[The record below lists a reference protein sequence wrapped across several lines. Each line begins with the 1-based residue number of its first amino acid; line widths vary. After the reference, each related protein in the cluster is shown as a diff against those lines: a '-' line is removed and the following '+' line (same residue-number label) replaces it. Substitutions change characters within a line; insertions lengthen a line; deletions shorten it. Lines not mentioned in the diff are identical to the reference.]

1 MVSLQDRKCGH
12 IKNIPV
18 EEDPGRA
25 QLKYGDLIQFDPI
38 ESVVQLRDADKS
50 SAAHT
55 LVNTYVISEEMAE
68 RLTQLVIP
76 QMQFDQPVDN
86 KGLLVVGNYGTGK
99 SHLMSVVSSLAA
111 DASLLEGLNHA
122 GVRDTASQIAGRFKV
137 IRTEIGATT
146 MSLRDILVAELE
158 EHLEKLGVE
167 YVFPEAGTITSHKR
181 AFEDMM
187 AKFGEVFPEHGLL
200 LVVDELLD
208 YLRTRKDQELIL
220 DLNFLREVGEVCKDL
235 RFRFMAGVQEAIFD
249 SPRFAFV
256 ADSIRRVKDRFEQ
269 ILIARNDVKF
279 VVAERLLKKTTEQQ
293 AKIRDYLMPFAK
305 YYGGLNER
313 MDEFVRLFPVHPDYI
328 DTFERVTVVEKREVL
343 KTLSMGMKG
352 ILGKDVPQ
360 DEPGLIAFDS
370 YWGTLKQNASFRAI
384 PEIRAVIDCSQVLES
399 RIENAITRKQ
409 YKPMA
414 LRLIHALSVHRLTTG
429 DIYAPMGASAEELR
443 DRLCLFD
450 PLIAELGSD
459 EPDKDLQ
466 THVETVLREIH
477 KTVSG
482 QFISFNADNRQ
493 FYLDLK
499 KTDDFDALIDK
510 RAESLGQAQLDRFY
524 YEALKRVMECQ
535 DATYVTGYKIWQH
548 ELVWQEHKAA
558 RSGYLFFGAPN
569 ERSTAVPQRDFYLY
583 FIQPNDPPRFK
594 DDKVNDEIFFRLKGT
609 DEEFQTALKSYAAA
623 LDLAATSSGH
633 AKATYESKAN
643 GFLKKL
649 VQWLQKHMSDAF
661 EVTYQGRAKSM
672 TEWAKGKSIRDLS
685 GLSPHETIN
694 FRDLVNTIAGVCLA
708 PNFENQ
714 APDYPFFSVLITGNN
729 RAQAAQDALRAIA
742 GQNRTKQA
750 TAVLDA
756 LELLNGDNFA
766 GREIGRPEGA
776 RRGAAMDGGYQK
788 IDPYKSKYTKFIL
801 DTVKA
806 KGHGQVV
813 NRSEI
818 IQDDHGLEYMNPGGS
833 RLEPEWVSV
842 LVAALVYS
850 GDIVLAIPGKKFDAT
865 GLQQLAA
872 TGMDELVRFKH
883 LEQPKEW
890 NLPALKA
897 LFELLGMTPGM
908 AQLVTQGKDEPVQN
922 LQQAVGKIVKRIVMT
937 QQTLREGLSF
947 WGQNMVLGSG
957 LGVQG
962 SENSEP
968 GTQNSELENAKAF
981 FESLQAYSSPGKLKN
996 FRYSAPEVLAH
1007 EKAVKALDELDA
1019 LREFIMDHSPTA
1031 SWLATAEASASRGS
1045 EFRVTGSESKP
1056 QGLDLWVDQVKA
1068 IRGDVLDSINSEL
1081 KTQNPQLAR
1090 LSSEVG
1096 EKLKKLKRDYIN
1108 QYISLHARARLG
1120 VNDDKRKAGLL
1131 NDQRLQTLL
1140 KLAGIDLMPR
1150 QQLTDYQNRLAGLK
1164 SCFALTE
1171 QNLETTPACPH
1182 CQFRPAA
1189 EIGVLG
1195 SGFGVSGS
1203 QQLDQMDEQLDKII
1217 EQWTKTLLNNL
1228 DDPMTQANVNELLH
1242 EDDKQIVK
1250 AFMDSKELP
1259 DPVDGNFVQ
1268 TLKTI
1273 LAGLQ
1278 KVSVKKADLLKIV
1291 SDLGPSTPNEIKQA
1305 VSDYVDSL
1313 TKGKDQ
1319 NKVRIVLE

>member
-1 MVSLQDRKCGH
+1 M
-12 IKNIPV
+12 
-18 EEDPGRA
+18 
-25 QLKYGDLIQFDPI
+25 KYGDLIQFDPI

-50 SAAHT
+50 SSAHQ
-55 LVNTYVISEEMAE
+55 LVSTYVISDEMAE
-68 RLTQLVIP
+68 RFTQLVIP

-111 DASLLEGLNHA
+111 DESLLDALNHPDVQDA
-122 GVRDTASQIAGRFKV
+122 ASQIAGRFKV

-146 MSLRDILVAELE
+146 MSLRDIMVAELE
-158 EHLEKLGVE
+158 ENLEKFGVD
-167 YVFPEAGTITSHKR
+167 YIFPAADTITSHKR

-187 AKFGEVFPEHGLL
+187 EKFEEIHPKHGLL

-220 DLNFLREVGEVCKDL
+220 DLNFLREIGEVCKDL
-235 RFRFMAGVQEAIFD
+235 KFRFMAGVQEAIFD

-279 VVAERLLKKTTEQQ
+279 VVAERLLKKNLEQQ
-293 AKIRDYLMPFAK
+293 VKIRDYLLPFAK
-305 YYGGLNER
+305 YYDGLNQR

-352 ILGKDVPQ
+352 MLDDEVPQ
-360 DEPGLIAFDS
+360 NKPGLLAFDS
-370 YWGTLKQNASFRAI
+370 YWNILKQNASFRAI
-384 PEIRAVIDCSQVLES
+384 PAIRAVIDCSQVLES

-482 QFISFNADNRQ
+482 QFISFNTDNRQ

-535 DATYVTGYKIWQH
+535 DSTYVTGYKIWQH
-548 ELVWQEHKAA
+548 ELIWQERKAA
-558 RSGYLFFGAPN
+558 RTGYLFFGAPN

-594 DDKVNDEIFFRLKGT
+594 DEKGGDEVFFRLKGT
-609 DEEFQTALKSYAAA
+609 DDDFQTALTSYAAA

-633 AKATYESKAN
+633 AKTTYESKAN
-643 GFLKKL
+643 SFLKNL
-649 VQWLQKHMSDAF
+649 VQWLQKHMSNAF
-661 EVTYQGRAKSM
+661 EITYQGRTKSM

-685 GLSPHETIN
+685 GLSAHETIN
-694 FRDLVNTIAGVCLA
+694 FRDLINTVAGICLA
-708 PNFENQ
+708 PYFENQ
-714 APDYPFFSVLITGNN
+714 APGYPFFSILITGNN
-729 RAQAAQDALRAIA
+729 RQQATQDALRALA

-756 LELLNGDNFA
+756 LELL
-766 GREIGRPEGA
+766 
-776 RRGAAMDGGYQK
+776 DGEK
-788 IDPYKSKYTKFIL
+788 IDPSKSKYTKIIL
-801 DTVKA
+801 DNVKA

-818 IQDDHGLEYMNPGGS
+818 IQDDHGLEYMNPDS
-833 RLEPEWVSV
+833 ARIEPEWVTVILAS
-842 LVAALVYS
+842 LVYS
-850 GDIVLAIPGKKFDAT
+850 GDIVLSIPGKKFDAT

-872 TGMDELVRFKH
+872 TGMDELTRFKH

-908 AQLVTQGKDEPVQN
+908 AQLVTQGKEEPVQN
-922 LQQAVGKIVKRIVMT
+922 LQQAVAKLVKRIVIT
-937 QQTLREGLSF
+937 QQTIREGLSF
-947 WGQNMVLGSG
+947 WGMNLLTETDLTSQAMG
-957 LGVQG
+957 LDQ
-962 SENSEP
+962 
-968 GTQNSELENAKAF
+968 AKTF

-996 FRYSAPEVLAH
+996 FRHGTSDIIVFEP
-1007 EKAVKALDELDA
+1007 AVKALDDLDA
-1019 LREFIMDHSPTA
+1019 LRNFIMDHGPVA
-1031 SWLATAEASASRGS
+1031 SWLSTAEAVLP
-1045 EFRVTGSESKP
+1045 EEH
-1056 QGLDLWVDQVKA
+1056 DWVDRMKTTRQDILETLK
-1068 IRGDVLDSINSEL
+1068 LTSLTEL
-1081 KTQNPQLAR
+1081 AKHSQTIGAKLQ
-1090 LSSEVG
+1090 
-1096 EKLKKLKRDYIN
+1096 KLKKDYVVV
-1108 QYISLHARARLG
+1108 YTGLHTKARLG
-1120 VNDDKRKAGLL
+1120 VNDDKRKVALL
-1131 NDQRLQTLL
+1131 NDHRLQTLL
-1140 KLAGIDLMPR
+1140 KLAGIELMPR
-1150 QQLTDYQNRLAGLK
+1150 QQLTDYQNHLAGLK
-1164 SCFALTE
+1164 SCANLTE
-1171 QNLETTPACPH
+1171 QNLESSPICSH
-1182 CQFRPAA
+1182 CQFRPSV
-1189 EIGVLG
+1189 ENSVSNG
-1195 SGFGVSGS
+1195 SLMVD
-1203 QQLDQMDEQLDKII
+1203 QLDNKLDSMLANWASTI
-1217 EQWTKTLLNNL
+1217 LGNL
-1228 DDPMTQANVNELLH
+1228 EDPITQAN
-1242 EDDKQIVK
+1242 
-1250 AFMDSKELP
+1250 M
-1259 DPVDGNFVQ
+1259 
-1268 TLKTI
+1268 
-1273 LAGLQ
+1273 
-1278 KVSVKKADLLKIV
+1278 DLLKIDDRKQLEAFIQSHELPV
-1291 SDLGPSTPNEIKQA
+1291 PLDSNFVHALKEVLSGLVKITVKSQDLQNALQIIDGPATPVEMKKRFDEFIDQ
-1305 VSDYVDSL
+1305 L
-1313 TKGKDQ
+1313 TKGKDPD
-1319 NKVRIVLE
+1319 KVRIVLE

>member
-1 MVSLQDRKCGH
+1 
-12 IKNIPV
+12 
-18 EEDPGRA
+18 
-25 QLKYGDLIQFDPI
+25 
-38 ESVVQLRDADKS
+38 
-50 SAAHT
+50 
-55 LVNTYVISEEMAE
+55 VNTYVISEEMAE

-76 QMQFDQPVDN
+76 QMQFDQPADN

-99 SHLMSVVSSLAA
+99 SHLMSVVSCLAA
-111 DASLLEGLNHA
+111 DASLLDGLNHSGA
-122 GVRDTASQIAGRFKV
+122 RDAASQIAGRFKV

-146 MSLRDILVAELE
+146 MSLRDIMVAELE
-158 EHLEKLGVE
+158 ENLEKFGVE
-167 YVFPEAGTITSHKR
+167 YIFPETGTITSHKR

-187 AKFGEVFPEHGLL
+187 AKFGEVFPERGLL

-269 ILIARNDVKF
+269 ILIARSDVKF
-279 VVAERLLKKTTEQQ
+279 VVAERLLRKTAEQQ

-343 KTLSMGMKG
+343 RTLSMAMKG
-352 ILGKDVPQ
+352 ILGNDVPQ
-360 DEPGLIAFDS
+360 DKPGLIAFDS
-370 YWGTLKQNASFRAI
+370 YWSTLKQNASFRAI

-548 ELVWQEHKAA
+548 ELVWLEHKAA
-558 RSGYLFFGAPN
+558 RTGYLFFGAPN

-594 DDKVNDEIFFRLKGT
+594 DDKASDEVFFRLKGT
-609 DEEFQTALKSYAAA
+609 DEEFQISLKSYAAA

-633 AKATYESKAN
+633 AKGTYESKAN

-649 VQWLQKHMSDAF
+649 VQWLQKHMTETF
-661 EVTYQGRAKSM
+661 EVTYQGRTKSM

-685 GLSPHETIN
+685 GLAPHETIN
-694 FRDLVNTIAGVCLA
+694 FRDLVNTIAAICLA

-742 GQNRTKQA
+742 GPMGKQPRTKQA

-756 LELLNGDNFA
+756 LELL
-766 GREIGRPEGA
+766 
-776 RRGAAMDGGYQK
+776 DGEK
-788 IDPYKSKYTKFIL
+788 IDPYRSKYAKFIL
-801 DTVKA
+801 DAVKA

-813 NRSEI
+813 NRNEI

-833 RLEPEWVSV
+833 RLEPEWITV
-842 LVAALVYS
+842 LMTALVYS

-890 NLPALKA
+890 NLSALKS
-897 LFELLGMTPGM
+897 LFELLGMPPGN
-908 AQLVTQGKDEPVQN
+908 AQLVTQGSDEPVQQ
-922 LQQAVGKIVKRIVMT
+922 LQQNVTKIVKRIVMT

-947 WGQNMVLGSG
+947 WGIDLVSGYRLPATGSDN
-957 LGVQG
+957 QQ
-962 SENSEP
+962 P
-968 GTQNSELENAKAF
+968 GTRNQELEDAKAF

-996 FRYSAPEVLAH
+996 FRYSVPEVLAH
-1007 EKAVKALDELDA
+1007 EKAMKALDELDA
-1019 LREFIMDHSPTA
+1019 LREFIMDHGSTA
-1031 SWLATAEASASRGS
+1031 SWLSTAEAVLPA
-1045 EFRVTGSESKP
+1045 EH
-1056 QGLDLWVDQVKA
+1056 DWVDRMKTT
-1068 IRGDVLDSINSEL
+1068 RHGVLDALKQADLTEL
-1081 KTQNPQLAR
+1081 ANKSRSPLSGIGAK
-1090 LSSEVG
+1090 LSS
-1096 EKLKKLKRDYIN
+1096 LKKDYIVA
-1108 QYISLHARARLG
+1108 YIGLHTKARLG

-1131 NDQRLQTLL
+1131 GDHRLQTLL

-1171 QNLETTPACPH
+1171 QNLDASPICPH
-1182 CQFRPAA
+1182 CGFRPTA
-1189 EIGVLG
+1189 E
-1195 SGFGVSGS
+1195 FGVSGSGLLIAGS
-1203 QQLDQMDEQLDKII
+1203 QQLDQMDEQLDRII
-1217 EQWTKTLLNNL
+1217 DQWTKTLLNNL
-1228 DDPMTQANVNELLH
+1228 EDPMTQANINELLH
-1242 EDDKQIVK
+1242 EDDKMVIQS
-1250 AFMDSKELP
+1250 FMGSKELP
-1259 DPVDGNFVQ
+1259 EPIDGNFVQ
-1268 TLKTI
+1268 TLKTV

-1278 KVSVKKADLLKIV
+1278 KVPVKKAELIKIV
-1291 SDLGPSTPNEIKQA
+1291 SNLGPSTPEELKRAIC
-1305 VSDYVDSL
+1305 DYVDSL
-1313 TKGKDQ
+1313 TRGKDI

>member
-1 MVSLQDRKCGH
+1 M
-12 IKNIPV
+12 
-18 EEDPGRA
+18 
-25 QLKYGDLIQFDPI
+25 KYGELIQFDPI
-38 ESVVQLRDADKS
+38 ESVVQLRDADKT
-50 SAAHT
+50 SAAHQ
-55 LVNTYVISEEMAE
+55 LVNTYVVSDEMAE
-68 RLTQLVIP
+68 RMVRLVIP
-76 QMQFDQPVDN
+76 QLQFEQPVDN
-86 KGLLVVGNYGTGK
+86 KGILVVGNYGTGK
-99 SHLMSVVSSLAA
+99 SHLMSVVSSVAA
-111 DASLLEGLNHA
+111 DASLLDSLNHESVKA
-122 GVRDTASQIAGRFKV
+122 EADKIAGKFKV

-158 EHLEKLGVE
+158 EHLENMGVS
-167 YVFPEAGTITSHKR
+167 YVFPDSGTITSHKR

-187 AKFGEVFPEHGLL
+187 AKFGEVFPEQGLL

-235 RFRFMAGVQEAIFD
+235 RFRFIAGVQEAIFD

-269 ILIARNDVKF
+269 ILIARSDVKF
-279 VVAERLLKKTTEQQ
+279 VVAERLLKKTVEQQ
-293 AKIRDYLMPFAK
+293 AKIREYLMPFAK

-352 ILGKDVPQ
+352 ILNKDVPEN
-360 DEPGLIAFDS
+360 EPGLIAFDS
-370 YWGTLKQNASFRAI
+370 YWSTLKQNASFRAI

-399 RIENAITRKQ
+399 RIENAISRKQ

-429 DIYAPMGASAEELR
+429 DIYAPLGASAEELR

-510 RAESLGQAQLDRFY
+510 RAESLGDTQLDRFY

-535 DATYVTGYKIWQH
+535 DSTYVTGYKIWQH
-548 ELVWQEHKAA
+548 ELVWQDHKAA

-569 ERSTAVPQRDFYLY
+569 ERSTAVPTRDFYIY

-594 DDKVNDEIFFRLKGT
+594 DDKVSDEVFFRLKPLSDT
-609 DEEFQTALKSYAAA
+609 SEEFQTSLKNYAAA

-633 AKATYESKAN
+633 AKATYEAKAN

-649 VQWLQKHMSDAF
+649 VQWLQKHMMDAF
-661 EVTYQGRAKSM
+661 EVTYQGRSKPM
-672 TEWAKGKSIRDLS
+672 NEWAKGKSIRDLS

-694 FRDLVNTIAGVCLA
+694 FRDLVNTIAGICLA

-714 APDYPFFSVLITGNN
+714 APEYPVFSVLITGNN
-729 RAQAAQDALRAIA
+729 RAQAAQDALRAIG

-756 LELLNGDNFA
+756 LELL
-766 GREIGRPEGA
+766 
-776 RRGAAMDGGYQK
+776 DGEK
-788 IDPYKSKYTKFIL
+788 IEPYKSKYTRFIL
-801 DTVKA
+801 DVVKA

-813 NRSEI
+813 NRNEI
-818 IQDDHGLEYMNPGGS
+818 IQDDHGSEYMNPGGF
-833 RLEPEWVSV
+833 RLEPEWITV
-842 LVAALVYS
+842 LISALVYS
-850 GDIVLAIPGKKFDAT
+850 GDIVLSIPGKKFDAT

-872 TGMDELVRFKH
+872 TGMDELIRFKH

-890 NLPALKA
+890 NIPALKA
-897 LFELLGMTPGM
+897 TFELLGMTPGM
-908 AQLVTQGKDEPVQN
+908 AQLVAQGNDEPIQN
-922 LQQAVGKIVKRIVMT
+922 LQQSVGKIVKRIVMT

-947 WGQNMVLGSG
+947 WGLNLLGGTDLANQASG
-957 LGVQG
+957 LDG
-962 SENSEP
+962 
-968 GTQNSELENAKAF
+968 AKTF
-981 FESLQAYSSPGKLKN
+981 FESLQAYTSPGKLKN
-996 FRYSAPEVLAH
+996 FRYSMDEVKAH
-1007 EKAVKALDELDA
+1007 ENAVKALDDLDA
-1019 LREFIMDHSPTA
+1019 LREFVMDHSPTA
-1031 SWLATAEASASRGS
+1031 SWLSTAEGVLPP
-1045 EFRVTGSESKP
+1045 EH
-1056 QGLDLWVDQVKA
+1056 DWVDRMKTTRQ
-1068 IRGDVLDSINSEL
+1068 DVLEMLKQTDLTEL
-1081 KTQNPQLAR
+1081 ASQSQN
-1090 LSSEVG
+1090 VG
-1096 EKLKKLKRDYIN
+1096 AKLQQLKKDYIVV
-1108 QYISLHARARLG
+1108 YIGLHTKARLG
-1120 VNDDKRKAGLL
+1120 INDDKRKAALMG
-1131 NDQRLQTLL
+1131 DHRLQTLL

-1171 QNLETTPACPH
+1171 QNLEATPACSH
-1182 CQFRPAA
+1182 CQFHPTA
-1189 EIGVLG
+1189 EIGVQG
-1195 SGFGVSGS
+1195 SGFLVSGS
-1203 QQLDQMDEQLDKII
+1203 DKLQKLEDELDKML
-1217 EQWTKTLLNNL
+1217 EQWTATLLNNL
-1228 DDPMTQANVNELLH
+1228 EDPITQANINELLQD
-1242 EDDKQIVK
+1242 DDKKLVQ
-1250 AFMDSKELP
+1250 AFIDSKELP
-1259 DPVDGNFVQ
+1259 DVVDSNFTQ

-1278 KVSVKKADLLKIV
+1278 KVIIKKSDLLAKV
-1291 SDLGPSTPNEIKQA
+1291 SDLGPATPNDLKR
-1305 VSDYVDSL
+1305 VLNTYVDEL
-1313 TKGKDQ
+1313 AKGKDPA
-1319 NKVRIVLE
+1319 KVRIVMEA

>member
-1 MVSLQDRKCGH
+1 M
-12 IKNIPV
+12 
-18 EEDPGRA
+18 
-25 QLKYGDLIQFDPI
+25 KYGDLIQFDPI

-50 SAAHT
+50 NAAQH
-55 LVNTYVISEEMAE
+55 LVNTYVISAEMAE

-99 SHLMSVVSSLAA
+99 SHLMSVISSLAA
-111 DASLLEGLNHA
+111 DASLLEGLQND
-122 GVRDTASQIAGRFKV
+122 GVRGAASQIAGRFTV

-167 YVFPEAGTITSHKR
+167 YVFPEAGTIASHKR

-208 YLRTRKDQELIL
+208 YLRTRKDQELIR

-279 VVAERLLKKTTEQQ
+279 VVAERLLKKTAEQQ
-293 AKIRDYLMPFAK
+293 AKIRDHLMPFAK
-305 YYGGLNER
+305 YYDGLNER

-328 DTFERVTVVEKREVL
+328 DTFERITVVEKREVL
-343 KTLSMGMKG
+343 RTLSTSMKD
-352 ILGKDVPQ
+352 ILDKDVPQ

-370 YWGTLKQNASFRAI
+370 YWNTLKQNPSFRAI

-399 RIENAITRKQ
+399 RIEKAITRKQ

-414 LRLIHALSVHRLTTG
+414 LRLIHALSIHRLTVG
-429 DIYAPMGASAEELR
+429 DIYTPMGASAEELR

-450 PLIAELGSD
+450 PRVAELGGD
-459 EPDKDLQ
+459 EPGKDLQ

-482 QFISFNADNRQ
+482 QFISVNKENNQ

-499 KTDDFDALIDK
+499 KTDDYDALIEK
-510 RAESLGQAQLDRFY
+510 RTESLSQTQLDRFY

-535 DATYVTGYKIWQH
+535 DATYVTGYNIWQH
-548 ELVWQEHKAA
+548 ELTWQERKAA

-569 ERSTAVPQRDFYLY
+569 ERSTAVPQRDFYIY
-583 FIQPNDPPRFK
+583 FLPPFDCPRFK
-594 DDKVNDEIFFRLKGT
+594 DEKNADEVFFRLNVKTADTHGLSQNKNQT
-609 DEEFQTALKSYAAA
+609 SSASGRSSPSEEFQTTLKNYAAA
-623 LDLAATSSGH
+623 LDLATISSGH

-643 GFLKKL
+643 GFLREL

-661 EVTYQGRAKSM
+661 EVTYQGRTKPM

-685 GLSPHETIN
+685 CLSPHETIN
-694 FRDLVNTIAGVCLA
+694 FRDLINTIAAICLA
-708 PNFENQ
+708 PSFENQ
-714 APDYPFFSVLITGNN
+714 APDYPFFSILITGNN

-756 LELLNGDNFA
+756 LELLDLSAVPGQA
-766 GREIGRPEGA
+766 GGE
-776 RRGAAMDGGYQK
+776 K
-788 IDPYKSKYTKFIL
+788 IAPDKSKYTKFIL
-801 DTVKA
+801 DAVKA

-813 NRSEI
+813 NRNEI
-818 IQDDHGLEYMNPGGS
+818 IQNDHGLEYMNPGGL
-833 RLEPEWVSV
+833 RLEPEWVAV
-842 LVAALVYS
+842 LMAALVYS

-947 WGQNMVLGSG
+947 WGLDLLAGTDLASRASG
-957 LGVQG
+957 LD
-962 SENSEP
+962 E
-968 GTQNSELENAKAF
+968 AKGF
-981 FESLQAYSSPGKLKN
+981 FESLQAYTSPGKLKN
-996 FRYSAPEVLAH
+996 FHYSVPEVLAH

-1019 LREFIMDHSPTA
+1019 LRALITDHSPTA
-1031 SWLATAEASASRGS
+1031 TWLATAEASASRSS
-1045 EFRVTGSESKP
+1045 EFRVAGSESKQ

-1081 KTQNPQLAR
+1081 KTMSPQLAR

-1096 EKLKKLKRDYIN
+1096 KKLKKLKRDYVN

-1140 KLAGIDLMPR
+1140 RLAGIDLMPR
-1150 QQLTDYQNRLAGLK
+1150 QQLTDYQNRLASLK
-1164 SCFALTE
+1164 SCFVLTE
-1171 QNLETTPACPH
+1171 QNLDASPICPH
-1182 CQFRPAA
+1182 CEFRPAVGTGTA
-1189 EIGVLG
+1189 T
-1195 SGFGVSGS
+1195 GS
-1203 QQLDQMDEQLDKII
+1203 QMIDQMDAQLDAMVTA
-1217 EQWTKTLLNNL
+1217 WTSTILSNL
-1228 DDPMTQANVNELLH
+1228 EDPITQDNVELLKS
-1242 EDDKQIVK
+1242 DDRESLK
-1250 AFMDSKELP
+1250 AFIKSKELP
-1259 DPVDGNFVQ
+1259 VPLDSNFVHA
-1268 TLKTI
+1268 LKEA
-1273 LAGLQ
+1273 LSGLV
-1278 KVSVKKADLLKIV
+1278 KVTVKVEELQQALQVTD
-1291 SDLGPSTPNEIKQA
+1291 GPATPEEMKKRFDAYIDQ
-1305 VSDYVDSL
+1305 L
-1313 TKGKDQ
+1313 TKGKDPA
-1319 NKVRIVLE
+1319 KVRIVMEG

>member
-1 MVSLQDRKCGH
+1 M
-12 IKNIPV
+12 
-18 EEDPGRA
+18 
-25 QLKYGDLIQFDPI
+25 KYGELIQFDPI

-50 SAAHT
+50 SAAVK

-76 QMQFDQPVDN
+76 QMQFEQPVDN

-99 SHLMSVVSSLAA
+99 SHLMSVISSLAA
-111 DASLLEGLNHA
+111 DASLVDRVQNEE
-122 GVRDTASQIAGRFKV
+122 VRKAATQIAGRFKV

-158 EHLEKLGVE
+158 ENLEKLGVE
-167 YVFPEAGTITSHKR
+167 YVFPEASAISSHKG
-181 AFEDMM
+181 AFERMM
-187 AKFGEVFPEHGLL
+187 EEFYAVYPDHGLL

-208 YLRTRKDQELIL
+208 FLRTRKDQELIL

-256 ADSIRRVKDRFEQ
+256 SDSIRRVKDRFEQ
-269 ILIARNDVKF
+269 ILIARSDVKF
-279 VVAERLLKKTTEQQ
+279 VVAERLLKKTVEQQ
-293 AKIRDYLMPFAK
+293 AKVREYLTPFAK
-305 YYGGLNER
+305 YYSGLNER

-352 ILGKDVPQ
+352 VLDKEVPA

-370 YWGTLKQNASFRAI
+370 YWNTLKQNASFRAI

-399 RIENAITRKQ
+399 RIENALTPKSYQ
-409 YKPMA
+409 PMA

-429 DIYAPMGASAEELR
+429 DIYSPIGASPGELR
-443 DRLCLFD
+443 DRLCLFE
-450 PLIAELGSD
+450 PLIAEMGSD

-466 THVETVLREIH
+466 THVETVLRKIH
-477 KTVSG
+477 SAVSG
-482 QFISFNADNRQ
+482 QFISENKDNHQ

-510 RAESLGQAQLDRFY
+510 RAEALGKNQLDRFY

-535 DATYVTGYKIWQH
+535 DTPTHVTGYKIWQH
-548 ELVWQEHKAA
+548 ELVWQERRAA

-594 DDKVNDEIFFRLKGT
+594 DEKASDEVFFRLKGT
-609 DEEFQTALKSYAAA
+609 DEVFQTALKSYAAA

-633 AKATYESKAN
+633 AKVTYESKAN
-643 GFLKKL
+643 GFLKEL
-649 VQWLQKHMSDAF
+649 VQWLQKHMTNAF
-661 EVTYQGRAKSM
+661 EVTYQGRTKSIA
-672 TEWAKGKSIRDLS
+672 EWAKGKSIRDLS

-708 PNFENQ
+708 PNFEDQ

-729 RAQAAQDALRAIA
+729 RTQAAQDALRAIA
-742 GQNRTKQA
+742 GLSRTKQA
-750 TAVLDA
+750 AAVLDA
-756 LELLNGDNFA
+756 LELL
-766 GREIGRPEGA
+766 
-776 RRGAAMDGGYQK
+776 DGEK
-788 IDPYKSKYTKFIL
+788 VDPYRSKYTKFIL
-801 DTVKA
+801 EAVKA

-833 RLEPEWVSV
+833 RLEPEWVAV
-842 LVAALVYS
+842 LMAALVYS

-865 GLQQLAA
+865 GLQQLAVA
-872 TGMDELVRFKH
+872 GMDELVRFKH

-922 LQQAVGKIVKRIVMT
+922 LQQAVGQVVKRIVMA
-937 QQTLREGLSF
+937 QQKMRDGLSF
-947 WGQNMVLGSG
+947 WGLDLLSDTDLASQVSALD
-957 LGVQG
+957 
-962 SENSEP
+962 E
-968 GTQNSELENAKAF
+968 AKTF

-1007 EKAVKALDELDA
+1007 EKAVKALDELAA
-1019 LREFIMDHSPTA
+1019 LREFIVEHGHTA
-1031 SWLATAEASASRGS
+1031 SWLSTAEA
-1045 EFRVTGSESKP
+1045 VLPT
-1056 QGLDLWVDQVKA
+1056 DHDWVDRMKTTRQ
-1068 IRGDVLDSINSEL
+1068 DVLDGL
-1081 KTQNPQLAR
+1081 KQADLAQLSTQSQAIGAK
-1090 LSSEVG
+1090 LSS
-1096 EKLKKLKRDYIN
+1096 LKKDYIVA
-1108 QYISLHARARLG
+1108 YIGLHTKARLG

-1171 QNLETTPACPH
+1171 QNMEASPVCPH
-1182 CQFRPAA
+1182 CSFRPSVETSSAA
-1189 EIGVLG
+1189 
-1195 SGFGVSGS
+1195 GS
-1203 QQLDQMDEQLDKII
+1203 QMIDQMDTQLDAMVAA
-1217 EQWTKTLLNNL
+1217 WTSTILSNL
-1228 DDPMTQANVNELLH
+1228 EDPITQANMNLLKV
-1242 EDDKQIVK
+1242 DDREPLE
-1250 AFMDSKELP
+1250 AFIKTKELP
-1259 DPVDGNFVQ
+1259 MPLDSNVVHA
-1268 TLKTI
+1268 LKEVLSGLVKVTI
-1273 LAGLQ
+1273 HAQGLQ
-1278 KVSVKKADLLKIV
+1278 QALQVTDGPATPAEMKKRFEEYID
-1291 SDLGPSTPNEIKQA
+1291 Q
-1305 VSDYVDSL
+1305 L
-1313 TKGKDQ
+1313 TKGKDPA
-1319 NKVRIVLE
+1319 KVRLVLE

>member
-1 MVSLQDRKCGH
+1 M
-12 IKNIPV
+12 
-18 EEDPGRA
+18 
-25 QLKYGDLIQFDPI
+25 KYGELIQFDPI
-38 ESVVQLRDADKS
+38 ESVVQLRDADKT
-50 SAAHT
+50 SAAHQ
-55 LVNTYVISEEMAE
+55 LVNTYVISDEMAE
-68 RLTQLVIP
+68 RMVRLVIP
-76 QMQFDQPVDN
+76 QLQFEQPVDN
-86 KGLLVVGNYGTGK
+86 KGILVVGNYGTGK
-99 SHLMSVVSSLAA
+99 SHLMSVVSSIAA
-111 DASLLEGLNHA
+111 DASLLDSLNHESVKA
-122 GVRDTASQIAGRFKV
+122 EADKIAGKFKV

-158 EHLEKLGVE
+158 EHLENMGVS
-167 YVFPEAGTITSHKR
+167 YVFPGSGTITSHKR

-187 AKFGEVFPEHGLL
+187 AKFGEVFPEQGLL

-235 RFRFMAGVQEAIFD
+235 RFRFIAGVQEAIFD

-269 ILIARNDVKF
+269 ILIARSDVKF
-279 VVAERLLKKTTEQQ
+279 VVAERLLKKTVEQQ
-293 AKIRDYLMPFAK
+293 AKIREYLMPFAK

-313 MDEFVRLFPVHPDYI
+313 LDEFVRLFPVHPDYI

-352 ILGKDVPQ
+352 VLNKDVPEN
-360 DEPGLIAFDS
+360 EPGLIAFDS
-370 YWGTLKQNASFRAI
+370 YWSTLKQNASFRAI

-399 RIENAITRKQ
+399 RIENAISRKQ

-429 DIYAPMGASAEELR
+429 DIYAPLGASAEELR

-510 RAESLGQAQLDRFY
+510 RAESLGDTQLDRFY

-535 DATYVTGYKIWQH
+535 DSTYVTGYKIWQH
-548 ELVWQEHKAA
+548 ELVWQDHKAA

-569 ERSTAVPQRDFYLY
+569 ERSTAVPTRDFYIY

-594 DDKVNDEIFFRLKGT
+594 DDKVSDEVFFRLKPLSDTG
-609 DEEFQTALKSYAAA
+609 EEFQTSLKNYAAA

-633 AKATYESKAN
+633 AKATYEAKAN

-649 VQWLQKHMSDAF
+649 VQWLQKHMTDAF
-661 EVTYQGRAKSM
+661 EVTYQGRSKPM
-672 TEWAKGKSIRDLS
+672 NEWAKGKSIRDLS

-714 APDYPFFSVLITGNN
+714 APEYPFFSVLITGSN
-729 RAQAAQDALRAIA
+729 RAQAAQDALRAIG

-756 LELLNGDNFA
+756 LELL
-766 GREIGRPEGA
+766 
-776 RRGAAMDGGYQK
+776 DGEK
-788 IDPYKSKYTKFIL
+788 IEPYKSKYTRFIL
-801 DTVKA
+801 DVVKA

-813 NRSEI
+813 NRNEI

-833 RLEPEWVSV
+833 RLEPEWITV
-842 LVAALVYS
+842 LISALVYS
-850 GDIVLAIPGKKFDAT
+850 GDIVLSIPGKKFDAT

-872 TGMDELVRFKH
+872 TGMDELIRFKH

-890 NLPALKA
+890 NIPALKA
-897 LFELLGMTPGM
+897 MFELLGMTPGM
-908 AQLVTQGKDEPVQN
+908 AQLVTQGNDEPIQN
-922 LQQAVGKIVKRIVMT
+922 LQQSVGKIVKRIVMT

-947 WGQNMVLGSG
+947 WGLNLLGGTDLANQASG
-957 LGVQG
+957 LDG
-962 SENSEP
+962 
-968 GTQNSELENAKAF
+968 AKTF
-981 FESLQAYSSPGKLKN
+981 FESLQAYTSPGKLKN
-996 FRYSAPEVLAH
+996 FRYSMDEVKAH
-1007 EKAVKALDELDA
+1007 EKAVKALDDLDA
-1019 LREFIMDHSPTA
+1019 LREFVMDHSPTA
-1031 SWLATAEASASRGS
+1031 SWLSTAEGVLPP
-1045 EFRVTGSESKP
+1045 EH
-1056 QGLDLWVDQVKA
+1056 DWVDRMKTTRQ
-1068 IRGDVLDSINSEL
+1068 DVLEMLKQADLTEL
-1081 KTQNPQLAR
+1081 ASQSQN
-1090 LSSEVG
+1090 VG
-1096 EKLKKLKRDYIN
+1096 AKLQQLKKDYIVV
-1108 QYISLHARARLG
+1108 YIGLHTKARLG
-1120 VNDDKRKAGLL
+1120 INDDKRKAALMG
-1131 NDQRLQTLL
+1131 DHRLQTLL

-1171 QNLETTPACPH
+1171 QNLEATPACSH
-1182 CQFRPAA
+1182 CGFRPSVETGTAP
-1189 EIGVLG
+1189 
-1195 SGFGVSGS
+1195 GS
-1203 QQLDQMDEQLDKII
+1203 QMIEQMDNDLDTMVSN
-1217 EQWTKTLLNNL
+1217 WTSTLLGNL
-1228 DDPMTQANVNELLH
+1228 EDPITQANMDLLKV
-1242 EDDKQIVK
+1242 DDREPLE
-1250 AFMDSKELP
+1250 AFIKSKELP
-1259 DPVDGNFVQ
+1259 VPLDTNFVHA
-1268 TLKTI
+1268 LKEV
-1273 LAGLQ
+1273 LSGLV
-1278 KVSVKKADLLKIV
+1278 KVSVKSKELQKALQIE
-1291 SDLGPSTPNEIKQA
+1291 SGPSTPAEIKKRFG
-1305 VSDYVDSL
+1305 DYIDQL
-1313 TKGKDQ
+1313 TKGKDPA
-1319 NKVRIVLE
+1319 KVRIVME